1 MTKCVSSCRALFSV
15 LCSAMLTGFSTSQK
29 LTIFAIVF
37 AIGSVTSG
45 FADEGMWLF
54 NAPPLE
60 QLKEKYQF
68 EPTQQWLEHLQKAS
82 VRFNSGGSG
91 SFVSANGLVITNH
104 HVGADTLQKISD
116 PQHNYLKNGFY
127 ARTQADEIKSTDL
140 ELNVLASIEDVTG
153 RVNGAL
159 KPGMTDDQA
168 SNARNSVIAAI
179 EKESKDKTGLRSDV
193 VTLYQGGAYHLYRY
207 KRYDDVRLVF
217 APEQQ
222 IAFYGGDPDNFEY
235 PRYDLDICIFRVYEN
250 GQPAK
255 IDHYPKW
262 NSRGPSDGELIFVSG
277 SPGKTDRQLTV
288 DELADMRDRFLPY
301 LLRMFN
307 RREVLELSYSA
318 RSFENARKAR
328 DDLFGDQNNRK
339 RYNGYLAGL
348 LDPQIWSA
356 LQAREQ
362 KLRAAIAHDSKLQST
377 ANAHDRIKNAQAEIA
392 KVSPLYNYLE
402 IERSKTTT
410 YRPPRAF
417 VGNLFKYARL
427 LIRAVDERAKPN
439 GERIPEFRDSARD
452 SLELELFS
460 TEPIYDDYEIL
471 RLTDSLT
478 DFASQFGAADPLVKK
493 VLAGKSPHDRAVE
506 LVSDTKL
513 KDVAVRKNLY
523 GKDAAA
529 LQAAHDP
536 MIDLARLV
544 DGPARE
550 AKKIYDAQEEI
561 KKQAYSEIAKAR
573 FAIEGTGGYPDATFT
588 LRLSYGT
595 VRGYEQDGKQIHAFT
610 DFAGL
615 YQRATEHD
623 NRPPFDLPK
632 RWIDKKGNL
641 NLATHFN
648 FVSDPDIIGG
658 NSGSPVVNKTNEFV
672 GIIFDGNIQSLVLDC
687 IYTDTQ
693 ARAVS
698 VDSAAIIEALRK
710 VYDANAL
717 ADELEGARK

>member
-1 MTKCVSSCRALFSV
+1 MFTASE
-15 LCSAMLTGFSTSQK
+15 TSRK
-29 LTIFAIVF
+29 LRQLVVMC
-37 AIGSVTSG
+37 AIGCVASAS
-45 FADEGMWLF
+45 ADEGMWPF
-54 NAPPLE
+54 NAPPLK
-60 QLKEKYQF
+60 QLKDKYQF
-68 EPTQQWLEHLQKAS
+68 KPTQQWLEHLQKAS

-116 PQHNYLKNGFY
+116 QQHNYLKDGFY

-140 ELNVLASIEDVTG
+140 ELNVLMSIEDVTA
-153 RVNGAL
+153 RVNAAV
-159 KPGMTDDQA
+159 KPGMTNEQA
-168 SNARNSVIAAI
+168 SAARSSAIAAI

-222 IAFYGGDPDNFEY
+222 AAFYGGDPDNFEY

-255 IDHYPKW
+255 VDHYLKW
-262 NSRGPSDGELIFVSG
+262 NSRGPSDGELVFVSG
-277 SPGKTDRQLTV
+277 SPGKTDRQLTL
-288 DELADMRDRFLPY
+288 DELADMRDRFVPY
-301 LLRMFN
+301 LLNMFN
-307 RREVLELSYSA
+307 RREVLGLAYGA
-318 RSFENARKAR
+318 RSFENARRAR

-339 RYNGYLAGL
+339 RYDGYLAGL
-348 LDPQIWSA
+348 LDPQIWTQ

-362 KLRAAIAHDSKLQST
+362 KLRDAITHDPQFRSTIAAY
-377 ANAHDRIKNAQAEIA
+377 DRIKHAQAEIA
-392 KVSPLYNYLE
+392 KNAPLYNYLE
-402 IERSKTTT
+402 QERPSPVG
-410 YRPPRAF
+410 YRGPRALL
-417 VGNLFKYARL
+417 GNLFKYARL
-427 LIRAVDERAKPN
+427 LLRAAEERAKPN
-439 GERIPEFRDSARD
+439 GERIALFRDSARD
-452 SLELELFS
+452 SLELDLFS
-460 TEPIYDDYEIL
+460 TEPVYDDYEIL
-471 RLTDSLT
+471 RLADSLT
-478 DFASQFGAADPLVKK
+478 DFASRFGADNPLVKK

-506 LVSDTKL
+506 LVSGTKL
-513 KDVAVRKNLY
+513 KDVSVRKDLY
-523 GKDAAA
+523 GKDSAA

-550 AKKIYDAQEEI
+550 AKKIYDAQDEI
-561 KKQAYSEIAKAR
+561 KKQAYAEIAKAR
-573 FAIEGTGGYPDATFT
+573 FATEGTASYPDATFT

-595 VRGYEQDGKQIHAFT
+595 VRGYEQDGKQIPAFT

-615 YQRATEHD
+615 YQRSAEHD

-632 RWIDKKGNL
+632 RWIDKKAGL

-658 NSGSPVVNKTNEFV
+658 NSGSPVVNKENEFV

-698 VDSAAIIEALRK
+698 VDSAAITEALRK
-710 VYDANAL
+710 VYDAQPL
-717 ADELEGARK
+717 LDELLGAK

>member
-1 MTKCVSSCRALFSV
+1 
-15 LCSAMLTGFSTSQK
+15 
-29 LTIFAIVF
+29 
-37 AIGSVTSG
+37 
-45 FADEGMWLF
+45 MWLF
-54 NAPPLE
+54 NAPPLKYL
-60 QLKEKYQF
+60 QEKYQF
-68 EPTQQWLEHLQKAS
+68 EPTQHWLEHLQKAS

-116 PQHNYLKNGFY
+116 SQHNYLKDGFY
-127 ARTQADEIKSTDL
+127 AKTQADEIKSTDL
-140 ELNVLASIEDVTG
+140 ELNVLISIEDVTA
-153 RVNGAL
+153 RVNGAV
-159 KPGMTDDQA
+159 KPGMTNDQA
-168 SNARNSVIAAI
+168 SSARNSIIATI

-193 VTLYQGGAYHLYRY
+193 VALYQGGAYHLYRY

-250 GQPAK
+250 GKPAK
-255 IDHYPKW
+255 IDNFLKW
-262 NSRGPSDGELIFVSG
+262 NSRGPAEGELTFVSG
-277 SPGKTDRQLTV
+277 SPGKTDRQLTL
-288 DELADMRDRFLPY
+288 DELADTRDRFLPY
-301 LLRMFN
+301 LLNLFY
-307 RREVLELSYSA
+307 RREVSGLAYSA

-348 LDPQIWSA
+348 LDPQTWSA

-362 KLRAAIAHDSKLQST
+362 KLRDAIRRDRKLQST
-377 ANAHDRIKNAQAEIA
+377 INAYDRIKNAQAEIA
-392 KVSPLYNYLE
+392 KNARLYNYLE
-402 IERSKTTT
+402 QERPIPVG
-410 YRPPRAF
+410 YRGPRAF
-417 VGNLFKYARL
+417 FGNLFKYARFL
-427 LIRAVDERAKPN
+427 VRAVDERAKPN
-439 GERIPEFRDSARD
+439 GERIAEFRDSARD

-478 DFASQFGAADPLVKK
+478 DFASQFGVDDPLVQK

-506 LVSDTKL
+506 LVSGTKL
-513 KDVAVRKNLY
+513 KDVAVRKDLY

-536 MIDLARLV
+536 MIDLARLI

-550 AKKIYDAQEEI
+550 ARKIYDAQDEI

-573 FAIEGTGGYPDATFT
+573 FVIEGTGSYPDATFT
-588 LRLSYGT
+588 LRLSYGR
-595 VRGYEQDGKQIHAFT
+595 VRGYEQDGKQIPAFT

-615 YQRATEHD
+615 YQRSAEHV
-623 NRPPFDLPK
+623 NKPPFDLPK
-632 RWIDKKGNL
+632 RWIDKKSSL

-648 FVSDPDIIGG
+648 FVSDADIIGG
-658 NSGSPVVNKTNEFV
+658 NSGSPVVNKANEFV
-672 GIIFDGNIQSLVLDC
+672 GIIFDGNIESLVLDC
-687 IYTDTQ
+687 IFTDTQ

-698 VDSAAIIEALRK
+698 VDSAAITEALRK
-710 VYDANAL
+710 VYDASAL